1 MLDPRLRLGRKQ
13 RALVTEM
20 LEMGWLFTMVVR
32 YIQNVDG
39 ERKGGT
45 QSNRNRRCLKL
56 CTFTLYSL
64 AVPDLGQNSTKS
76 ATVGRALQSMMLPRL
91 QDPIFVAERCT
102 PQAVT
107 PRTPLTRLP
116 FKSAPSPHLTTHHIR
131 CRSSHLPLSRVPRA
145 A

>member
-45 QSNRNRRCLKL
+45 QSNRNRRRLKL
-56 CTFTLYSL
+56 CTFTLYYL

-91 QDPIFVAERCT
+91 QDPIFAAIFVAERCHASGSHAT
-102 PQAVT
+102 H
-107 PRTPLTRLP
+107 
-116 FKSAPSPHLTTHHIR
+116 SPD
-131 CRSSHLPLSRVPRA
+131 PPA
-145 A
+145 F